1 MNRSVIKTISHLDH
15 CIRCHAYSEEIDRK
29 ALNFTQFQ
37 ILIYLLKNED
47 KDVCQKDLED
57 EIHLKKASI
66 TANLDVLE
74 GKDLIRREPGRSDRR
89 KKFLKLSKKTKSFT
103 RLMEEKEKN
112 YDRKI
117 IAGIPEEELDVFFRV
132 CEMIGKNIMEGEN
145 ETDL

>member
-1 MNRSVIKTISHLDH
+1 
-15 CIRCHAYSEEIDRK
+15 
-29 ALNFTQFQ
+29 LNLTQFQ